1 MSQKIKDLFDPSR
14 KIDRSIEKVITYSN
28 EAKLQAE
35 VSEYVVTENLEESF
49 KDLLDKLRL
58 ASENPSGEGGHE
70 IGVWVSG
77 FYGSGKSSFTKYLG
91 FALDRNKKLGGRLF
105 LEHLQDRL
113 RSQAAK
119 ALFGTVSKVLD
130 AHVVF
135 LDLASEMSTGGG
147 MAEVSVVLRNK
158 VLRDAGY
165 ANDIKVAELE
175 IMLEK
180 DGKFNDFKTA
190 AQQEM
195 DGAHWEQVHN
205 QPLVANTVGAR
216 LAHRFYPGIW
226 KTPEEFA
233 NVRIDST
240 LSERDRVVEMVDL
253 VKRKSGKKN
262 IIFVVDEVGQY
273 VAAKNN
279 LILNLDGFAKSLKE
293 IGQGTVWLF
302 ATAQQTLTEDNRQA
316 SINSPDLY
324 KLKDRFPIRIHLE
337 ASDIKEICTKRLLGK
352 SSEGATVL
360 DNLFGERGASLRSAT
375 QLRDAQYYDSQ
386 LNSALF
392 RDLYPFLPSHFEI
405 LLQLLGKLAKRTGGL
420 GLRSAIKVLQD
431 MLLDK
436 SNNSLQGSSLSERT
450 VGSLAT
456 TVTFFDGLERE
467 IISSFPAIVDG
478 VQRVKERFIGR
489 TEPFID
495 VAKTIAILQIIENL
509 PATVPNV
516 AALIQPD
523 ISKPSQADDVAQVI
537 REMLKGD
544 SMVPLGEKDGRL
556 AFLSKAAVQFK
567 SELEKTEVRQNEL
580 RASIHDGIKSIFST
594 LPLARVAD
602 CLSVQAGIKM
612 LHRGG
617 SPVSIHGDK
626 QTLQWFIDL
635 VEPDQYEGTSS
646 QRLIDSHSTRET
658 LNLYLLARNSQE
670 IHDAAL
676 DSARCSQFLAK
687 HSSSSD
693 QDVKDFLR
701 QVEVRLDTAK
711 DTMARL
717 LRDSMLKGS
726 FIHKGHSQSVESLDQ
741 YLDKACNLFLA
752 KIAAQIYSRCQE
764 ANHSASTNL
773 AETFL
778 RTSLPLIGTPQD
790 PLSLVQRQ
798 GGRPMVN
805 QSHKALISI
814 RDYLAENGGVE
825 GNQLLEHFSSPPFG
839 WSKDTTR
846 YLVAGLLTSGSL
858 KLRIS
863 GSDHFTRNDEA
874 IKSFASNRS
883 FGTITVDLRDARPDP
898 ELLMRTRD
906 RLDEITGTDVEVLPL
921 EEEIAKVAKLCLPGY
936 QIEFINLANKLGSIS
951 LLDPSHGERAKDLA
965 EQLASVLKGDGTDAI
980 SRFGK
985 EESPLYKSV
994 IWARKVGNE
1003 LKVGLENTLLRLVR
1017 VKEEWALVPP
1027 GESTG
1032 AYRPAANEAL
1042 AKVTEILSGENFYNQ
1057 YIDLQGLA
1065 TELEKLL
1072 MDAKS
1077 SIVKKHNAGIEQT
1090 LASLVQSPE
1099 FQSLHEDHR
1108 KLVQQ
1113 QAEAGKIN
1121 SDFSE
1126 KPINQV
1132 VSALYQA
1139 SSTSSGLNSKV
1150 SNLVQEA
1157 TKQREESI
1165 AIPRQDYEIQFPEF
1179 ITNRDQITSIV
1190 AELEKLKVFVD
1201 GSKAIRII
1209 WKKTT
1214 VQDV

>member
-1 MSQKIKDLFDPSR
+1 MNQKIKDLFDPSR
-14 KIDRSIEKVITYSN
+14 KIDRNIEKVITYSN

-58 ASENPSGEGGHE
+58 AMENPTGEGGHE

-119 ALFGTVSKVLD
+119 ALFGTVSKLLD

-147 MAEVSVVLRNK
+147 MAEVSAVLRNK

-180 DGKFNDFKTA
+180 DGKFNDFKAA

-195 DGAHWEQVHN
+195 EGSLWEQVHN

-226 KTPEEFA
+226 KNPEEFA

-262 IIFVVDEVGQY
+262 IIFIVDEVGQY

-293 IGQGTVWLF
+293 IGQGSVWLF

-352 SSEGATVL
+352 SSEGAAVL
-360 DNLFGERGASLRSAT
+360 DKLFGERGASLRNAT
-375 QLRDAQYYDSQ
+375 QLRDAQYYDSK
-386 LNSALF
+386 LDSALF

-436 SNNSLQGSSLSERT
+436 SNNSLQGASLSERS

-467 IISSFPAIVDG
+467 IISSFPAIVEG
-478 VQRVKERFIGR
+478 VQRVKERFAGR
-489 TEPFID
+489 TEPFIE

-523 ISKPSQADDVAQVI
+523 ISKPSQADDVAQVV

-567 SELEKTEVRQNEL
+567 SELEKTEVRQSEL
-580 RASIHDGIKSIFST
+580 RASIHDGIKSLFST
-594 LPLARVAD
+594 PPHARVAD
-602 CLSVQAGIKM
+602 SLSVQTGIKM
-612 LHRGG
+612 VHQGG
-617 SPVSIHGDK
+617 SPVTIHGDK

-635 VEPDQYEGTSS
+635 VEPDQYEEASNH
-646 QRLIDSHSTRET
+646 RLKDSHSNREY
-658 LNLYLLARNSQE
+658 LHLYLLTRNSQE
-670 IHDAAL
+670 IHEIAL
-676 DSARCSQFLAK
+676 ESARCSLFLAK

-693 QDVKDFLR
+693 QDVKDFKR
-701 QVEVRLDTAK
+701 QVENRLDSAK
-711 DTMARL
+711 DTMVRL
-717 LRDSMLKGS
+717 LRESMLKGS

-741 YLDKACNLFLA
+741 QLDKACNLFLA
-752 KIAAQIYSRCQE
+752 KIASQIYSRHEE
-764 ANHSASTNL
+764 ANYSAPTNL

-778 RTSLPLIGTPQD
+778 RTPLPQIGTNQD
-790 PLSLVQRQ
+790 PLGLVQRQ
-798 GGRPMVN
+798 GGNPMVN

-814 RDYLAENGGVE
+814 RDYLANDGGVE

-863 GSDHFTRNDEA
+863 GADHFTRNDET
-874 IKSFASNRS
+874 IKAFASNRS
-883 FGTITVDLRDARPDP
+883 FGSMTVDLRDAPPDP
-898 ELLMRTRD
+898 ELVMRTSD
-906 RLDEITGTDVEVLPL
+906 RLKEITGTDVLPL
-921 EEEIAKVAKLCLPGY
+921 EEEIAKVAKLYFPEY
-936 QIEFINLANKLGSIS
+936 QIEFLNLSNQLNSIS
-951 LLDPSHGERAKDLA
+951 LLDACHGDRAKDLG

-985 EESPLYKSV
+985 EESPLYHSV
-994 IWARKVGNE
+994 IWARKVGKE
-1003 LKVGLENTLLRLVR
+1003 LKV
-1017 VKEEWALVPP
+1017 
-1027 GESTG
+1027 
-1032 AYRPAANEAL
+1032 
-1042 AKVTEILSGENFYNQ
+1042 
-1057 YIDLQGLA
+1057 
-1065 TELEKLL
+1065 
-1072 MDAKS
+1072 
-1077 SIVKKHNAGIEQT
+1077 
-1090 LASLVQSPE
+1090 
-1099 FQSLHEDHR
+1099 
-1108 KLVQQ
+1108 
-1113 QAEAGKIN
+1113 
-1121 SDFSE
+1121 
-1126 KPINQV
+1126 
-1132 VSALYQA
+1132 
-1139 SSTSSGLNSKV
+1139 
-1150 SNLVQEA
+1150 
-1157 TKQREESI
+1157 
-1165 AIPRQDYEIQFPEF
+1165 
-1179 ITNRDQITSIV
+1179 
-1190 AELEKLKVFVD
+1190 
-1201 GSKAIRII
+1201 
-1209 WKKTT
+1209 
-1214 VQDV
+1214 